1 MIIFYAVAGNH
12 CFVFQKLNFERVL
25 LQDLFENRFQENSY
39 NVRFPTRNKFKL
51 LQWMIIIANVFS
63 LFFFFNFYTFTAR
76 VHDLITGQG
85 AKISQAGQCS
95 QKNISL
101 KGVLFIPF
109 SNLKTKVKV
118 KDFLLKWKYM
128 KYPRTFP
135 IFINAYCI
143 STMLPQHCKFIY
155 LCQYHG
161 LLGQKIISILS
172 RNFYFCR
179 NNHDTSSLNFSCCSL
194 KCST

>member
-1 MIIFYAVAGNH
+1 MLWQEITALFSRNSISKGYFYRIFLKIDSRKIATMSDFPPGTSLSYCNGWSLLLM
-12 CFVFQKLNFERVL
+12 CFH
-25 LQDLFENRFQENSY
+25 
-39 NVRFPTRNKFKL
+39 
-51 LQWMIIIANVFS
+51 
-63 LFFFFNFYTFTAR
+63 FFFFFLNFYAFTAR

-85 AKISQAGQCS
+85 AKISQAGQCR

-161 LLGQKIISILS
+161 LLG
-172 RNFYFCR
+172 
-179 NNHDTSSLNFSCCSL
+179 
-194 KCST
+194 